1 MSQLRQFHEKAADAL
16 HELST
21 MLRPGA
27 KLTLVCRRPD
37 VPDGSQDILLTD
49 DDVEA
54 MTEAAK
60 RLAARERTVL

>member
-1 MSQLRQFHEKAADAL
+1 MTQLERFHEAAGSML

-21 MLRPGA
+21 ILRPGA

-49 DDVEA
+49 DDVELVI
-54 MTEAAK
+54 EAAR